1 MPSKMKGSWLFT
13 LVFFIAVHAS
23 QSSRVKECSEFAT
36 SVSRIGGTLGR
47 VILNS
52 SHVPEKSINID
63 GTVNA
68 IPLCRLFGKVPYA
81 GNNSVIF
88 ELWLPAADSYTGRFV
103 VVGNGGMAGT
113 ISEGDLLRNLN
124 KGFAVAGSN
133 AGHLASKNN
142 AGNGAPGVYLP
153 YMHDKEQV
161 EAWIH
166 NSIAY
171 FTPVARRI
179 ASAFYR
185 HDPRY
190 SYYEGC
196 STGGAQGFALAQ
208 FYPDL
213 FDGIVAGSPG
223 NWYSHLALSFL
234 WNAQVTQ
241 GLNSLPQSALD
252 LITQTVL
259 AKCDAMDGV
268 KDGVL
273 ENPLLCDFDVS
284 TLACSPSATN
294 QSACLTP
301 AQVSSA
307 QKIYAGP
314 VDSRTNASLYP
325 GFSVGSETEWMLQEG
340 YLADAF
346 SIPILQNMAFNNLS
360 YDPSTFNWGS
370 DVDTV
375 NDRVGTFIDE
385 ISPNL
390 SSLKNTGAKM
400 IVFQGWSDPF
410 NAATWPIQHLRQL
423 EDFFGG
429 DVGDWF
435 RLFMIPGGG
444 HCGSATKYPQVPG
457 VWHALDALVQWV
469 EAGQAPTEMLG
480 TDPLDVNLKE
490 KTSKL
495 CPWPQIAKFRGG
507 DSNDWKSFECEE

>member
-1 MPSKMKGSWLFT
+1 MKLIFVIHSLF
-13 LVFFIAVHAS
+13 VIAVHAS
-23 QSSRVKECSEFAT
+23 KSWRVKECSEFA
-36 SVSRIGGTLGR
+36 SSLPRIGVPGLT
-47 VILNS
+47 ILNS

-68 IPLCRLFGKVPYA
+68 ISLCRLFGKVPYA

-88 ELWLPAADSYTGRFV
+88 ELWLPAAENYTGRFV

-124 KGFAVAGSN
+124 KGFAVAGGD

-153 YMHDKEQV
+153 YMHDKEQIK
-161 EAWIH
+161 AWIH

-171 FTPVARRI
+171 FTPTARRI
-179 ASAFYR
+179 TSAFYR
-185 HDPRY
+185 SDPKR

-241 GLNSLPQSALD
+241 GSNSLPQTALD
-252 LITQTVL
+252 LITRTVL
-259 AKCDAMDGV
+259 EKCDAIDGV

-273 ENPLLCDFDVS
+273 ENPLLCNFDVS
-284 TLACSPSATN
+284 TLECKPSETN
-294 QSACLTP
+294 STACLTP
-301 AQVSSA
+301 SQVSSA

-314 VDSRTNASLYP
+314 VDIRSNDSLYP
-325 GFSVGSETEWMLQEG
+325 GFSLGSETEWMLQEG
-340 YLADAF
+340 YLAEAF
-346 SIPILQNMAFNNLS
+346 SIPILQNMVFNNLS

-370 DVDTV
+370 DVDAV
-375 NDRVGTFIDE
+375 NSRVGTFIDE

-390 SSLKNTGAKM
+390 SSLKATGAKM
-400 IVFQGWSDPF
+400 IAFQGWADPF
-410 NAATWPIQHLRQL
+410 NAATWPIQHLHQI
-423 EDFFGG
+423 EHFFGS

-444 HCGSATKYPQVPG
+444 HCGSATNYPQVPG
-457 VWHALDALVQWV
+457 TWHALDALVQWV
-469 EAGQAPTEMLG
+469 ETGQPPTEMLG
-480 TDPLDVNLKE
+480 TDPLDVNLKG
-490 KTSKL
+490 KTSKF
-495 CPWPQIAKFRGG
+495 CPWPQTAKFRGG
-507 DSNDWKSFECEE
+507 NPNDWNSFECEV